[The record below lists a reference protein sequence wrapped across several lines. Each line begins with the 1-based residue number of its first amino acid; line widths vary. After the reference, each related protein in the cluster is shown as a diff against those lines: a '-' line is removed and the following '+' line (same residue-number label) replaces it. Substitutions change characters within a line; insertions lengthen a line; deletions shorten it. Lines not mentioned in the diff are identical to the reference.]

1 MSRYLLWCSLLF
13 LTLTQSANAWWQEEW
28 NFRKKVSLDTS
39 LTGANLTESLTEFTL
54 LVRLHSGNFGYFL
67 DLNPDGSDLRF
78 VAADDRTPLSFHIEK
93 FDPINEMALIWVKV
107 PQLTSGVDTE
117 SIWMY
122 YGNQGA
128 VAASDSAASFDI
140 HEALVYHYDNVN
152 GSVRDQSAYANHAQM
167 ADAAASTVSLIG
179 NGAQFDGAQK
189 IQVAATPS
197 SQIQPETGWS
207 WSSWVKID
215 EIHEGTLMSAGTADE
230 NLQIR
235 VTQDKF
241 YIVSHSAQGESLSAP
256 ASIPLTQWVHVALLV
271 SQDTT
276 SLLLNGQVMATLNIA
291 SAPASTGLVLGN
303 NWRGNRGLKGLLD
316 ETRVSKTLRTESW
329 YKAHLATTGM
339 DANLIKFGEDE
350 SNAEAGGHSD
360 FVVIL
365 QNVTVDG
372 WVVIALL
379 IVMLVIS
386 FVVMAVKALDIGRI
400 AKSNAQFLDKFSLL
414 SLEDLLTIRTDDLSD
429 SPLASL
435 YETGQ
440 KEIKLRLRKTVG
452 AQAMPISASAFE
464 AVRAAMDANYIR
476 ESQRLN
482 SMMVLLTIAISGG
495 PFLGLL
501 GTVVGVMITFAA
513 IAATG
518 DVNIAAIAPGMAAAL
533 LATVAG
539 LAVAIPALF
548 GYNYLGSRIKEILA
562 DMQVFNDEFVTKAA
576 ELYGE

>member
-1 MSRYLLWCSLLF
+1 MSRYLLWCALLF
-13 LTLTQSANAWWQEEW
+13 VSLTQSANAWWQEEW
-28 NFRKKVSLDTS
+28 SFRKKISLDTS

-78 VAADDRTPLSFHIEK
+78 VAGDDQTPLPFHIEK

-107 PQLTSGVDTE
+107 PQLTSGVNSE

-140 HEALVYHYDNVN
+140 QEALVYHYEEVSN
-152 GSVRDQSAYANHAQM
+152 SVFDQSAYGNHAQEV
-167 ADAAASTVSLIG
+167 DAVSTSISLIG
-179 NGAQFDGAQK
+179 NGVQFDGTQK
-189 IQVAATPS
+189 IEVAATPS
-197 SQIQPETGWS
+197 IQVQAETGWS

-215 EIHEGTLMSAGTADE
+215 EAHEGTLMSVGSAAQ
-230 NLQIR
+230 NLQVR
-235 VTQDKF
+235 VIQDKF
-241 YIVSHSAQGESLSAP
+241 HLVSQGPQGESLSAP
-256 ASIPLTQWVHVALLV
+256 VPIPLTQWVHAAMSVNANMA
-271 SQDTT
+271 
-276 SLLLNGQVMATLNIA
+276 SLLLNGQTMATMAIGA
-291 SAPASTGLVLGN
+291 APAQSDLVMGN
-303 NWRGNRGLKGLLD
+303 NWQGSRGLVGLLD
-316 ETRVSKTLRTESW
+316 ETRIAKISRTESW
-329 YKAHLATTGM
+329 YQAHVATSGM
-339 DANLIKFGEDE
+339 DANLLKFGEDE
-350 SNAEAGGHSD
+350 SNADSGGHSD
-360 FVVIL
+360 FVIIL

-386 FVVMAVKALDIGRI
+386 VVVMAVKALDIGRI
-400 AKSNAQFLDKFSLL
+400 AKSNAQFMEKFSGI
-414 SLEDLLTIRTDDLSD
+414 SLDDLLTIRTDGMHD
-429 SPLASL
+429 SSLASL

-440 KEIKLRLRKTVG
+440 KEIRLRLGKSVG
-452 AQAMPISASAFE
+452 AQAAAMSASSFE

-518 DVNIAAIAPGMAAAL
+518 DVNITAIAPGMAAAL